1 MPDPIYFD
9 MVKGPKG
16 GWSELTLQQWLW
28 WPALCFRVIAPEATN
43 QELNLF
49 EQLVLGLCRA
59 RVLEAPR
66 QAELLGLDEKLV
78 DTIQQQLR
86 ELGLLDGTLS
96 LTPEG
101 ADALRDAVLDSGR
114 LVTGYVF
121 QDPFTGSLWDRF
133 IEVENERYGQ
143 IEREG
148 AATWIVRGP
157 AGKERRHL
165 AVLVDHPSSQ
175 LPAPTPSDVSA
186 AVRRHRKA
194 IERWRQS
201 RTTDDVS
208 SDGAQLEDAGGSASG
223 ARVGRI
229 ELLASTPVPC
239 FVATYLYSR
248 SSVPLPTSLLVAD
261 PFGLGASDRLLQQI
275 LDFADSNRSSHLA
288 RRLDNV
294 MRKAHTTSYADF
306 REQARAFRLNAERR
320 VEDEVGVDRRDL
332 EAFPA
337 MVRMEQAILESE
349 ALEDEQRYEQEMN
362 AKHQARTALE
372 AVLRSGLGEYSLVG
386 IERYLDL
393 PLAERTREGVHK
405 RLETLGQQIGLACP
419 LPQHVSASMSFQRVR
434 GITSDTQRVERAGVR
449 DLFVINLLLAL
460 RNPTHPM
467 RRAATQD
474 SALAQRVFDLADK
487 CNPAAHGRVVSG
499 ARAFDVRRELYAL
512 VGLLVGCGDARK
524 ESL

>member
-16 GWSELTLQQWLW
+16 GWNELTLQQWLW
-28 WPALCFRVIAPEATN
+28 WPARCFRVIAPEATN
-43 QELNLF
+43 QGLNLF

-59 RVLEAPR
+59 RVPEALR
-66 QAELLGLDEKLV
+66 QAALLGLDEKLV
-78 DTIQQQLR
+78 DTIQLQLR

-96 LTPEG
+96 VTPEG
-101 ADALRDAVLDSGR
+101 AETLRDAALDSGR

-143 IEREG
+143 VERDG
-148 AATWIVRGP
+148 AATWIVRGA
-157 AGKERRHL
+157 AGKERRHPT
-165 AVLVDHPSSQ
+165 VLVDHPASQ

-186 AVRRHRKA
+186 AVRRHRRA

-201 RTTDDVS
+201 RDADDGS
-208 SDGAQLEDAGGSASG
+208 SDRRRLEDTGDSASG
-223 ARVGRI
+223 ARVGRV

-275 LDFADSNRSSHLA
+275 LDFADSDRSSPLA
-288 RRLDNV
+288 RRLDSV
-294 MRKAHTTSYADF
+294 LRKAHRTSYGEF

-349 ALEDEQRYEQEMN
+349 ALEDEQRFEQEMN

-372 AVLRSGLGEYSLVG
+372 AVLRSSLGKYSLAG

-393 PLAERTREGVHK
+393 PLSDRTREGMHR

-434 GITSDTQRVERAGVR
+434 GITSDKQRVERAGVR

-460 RNPTHPM
+460 RDPAHPM
-467 RRAATQD
+467 RRAATQE

-499 ARAFDVRRELYAL
+499 ARAGDVRRELYAL
-512 VGLLVGCGDARK
+512 VGLLVGSGDARK
-524 ESL
+524 ESV